1 MSCNYKYIQDTA
13 NKHPNVHN
21 LLDKYRKSII
31 IGNKNLNLVSGK
43 NVKNLISKLI
53 YDSLLPL
60 SWDVCQLRSPLIDIG
75 AGAGIPGIPIL
86 IAKPE
91 IEGILLDSNR
101 RKTLFLK
108 KLIES
113 LNLEGIDVIC
123 ARAENIVADDSMRNH
138 FNTLVSRA
146 AASMS
151 DLLSWGD
158 SLLKPDGELIAWKGS
173 SLNDELTGHDFSGW
187 SVPDILHCKGGLTLV
202 RFVKL

>member
-1 MSCNYKYIQDTA
+1 M
-13 NKHPNVHN
+13 
-21 LLDKYRKSII
+21 LDKYRKSII